1 MLHATILLSTVAM
14 LISMG
19 FFFLGSLPLLVLKHD
34 KPMDA
39 RFIRC
44 VFNTHYVA
52 TLGIATIATVGRA
65 QSGQTAMAAFMAL
78 VGAIALTGRLKI
90 VQRMDAL
97 RTERRATGAM
107 QVPAFRRLH
116 NTGMVVNA
124 TLLICFVTLLM
135 RFGI

>member
-19 FFFLGSLPLLVLKHD
+19 FFFLGSLPLLILKHD

-52 TLGIATIATVGRA
+52 TVGIATIATVGRF
-65 QSGQTAMAAFMAL
+65 QSGQAAMAAFMAL
-78 VGAIALTGRLKI
+78 VGAIALTGRMQI
-90 VQRMDAL
+90 VKRMDAL
-97 RTERRATGAM
+97 RSQRRATGAM

-116 NTGMVVNA
+116 ILGMAVNA
-124 TLLICFVTLLM
+124 TLLICFVTLLL
-135 RFGI
+135 RFGL